1 MRYTNFNL
9 TELGDLATKITGQQ
23 KYVDGFAVEFKFD
36 NNFGVDC
43 TKNKWALNN
52 LDLDL
57 WHLLVFQCDDEG
69 YDIHLDPELLPPKY
83 RNLSFLTTEQA
94 IQVLKEVQAFDKDM
108 VIKQEC
114 FNKIFDA
121 FMDANRAIAEL
132 NCIYRKLNIDVFNVN
147 VIIQEMSKLGEYL
160 DLNIDRRNLK

>member
-52 LDLDL
+52 LELDL
-57 WHLLVFQCDDEG
+57 WHLLVFQCNDEG

-83 RNLSFLTTEQA
+83 RDLGFLTTEQA
-94 IQVLKEVQAFDKDM
+94 IQILKEVQAFDKDII
-108 VIKQEC
+108 IKQEC

-132 NCIYRKLNIDVFNVN
+132 NCIYRKLNIDVFDVN
-147 VIIQEMSKLGEYL
+147 VIIQEMSKLGAYL
-160 DLNIDRRNLK
+160 DLNKDRLNLK